1 MVYRFQPDA
10 NDATNEERRQGTYG
24 TDANDQCELL

>member
-10 NDATNEERRQGTYG
+10 NDATDEELRQGTYG
-24 TDANDQCELL
+24 TDANDQ